1 MVGSLKASK
10 VLSKTE
16 LRQQLRSSGTKQKQ
30 IEEMGNFSNSPL
42 RNFLEKQTGVWAAFL
57 PFGSEPPIGS
67 VLELLPESYP
77 DTKSDSVPSIAHQ
90 KAGGLRWVAPRLD
103 GEEMIFHE
111 CSVNEFAAP
120 VAKVFREPAL
130 DGRAVSPSEIVGALV
145 PGLAFDRN
153 GGRLG
158 RGRGY
163 YDRFL
168 QNWNGIKVG
177 VCWSHSLVS
186 EVPMEEHDV
195 KMDWI
200 ATEDEFIQTPSFAE
214 KGKS

>member
-16 LRQQLRSSGTKQKQ
+16 LRQQLRSSGTKQNQ
-30 IEEMGNFSNSPL
+30 MEASGNFSNSPL
-42 RNFLEKQTGVWAAFL
+42 RNFLAKQTGIWAAFL
-57 PFGSEPPIGS
+57 PFGKEPPIGC
-67 VLELLPESYP
+67 VLELLAESDP
-77 DTKSDSVPSIAHQ
+77 DSVPSSSPH
-90 KAGGLRWVAPRLD
+90 KVGGLRWVAPRLE
-103 GEEMIFHE
+103 GETMIFHE
-111 CSVNEFAAP
+111 CSVKEISAVGAGY
-120 VAKVFREPAL
+120 FREPAVK
-130 DGRAVSPSEIVGALV
+130 GRAVSPGEIHGALV
-145 PGLAFDRN
+145 PGIAFDRK

-177 VCWSHSLVS
+177 VCWSHSLLN

-200 ATEDEFIQTPSFAE
+200 ATEDEFIQIPSLAE